1 MIEIHTSES
10 SARLIRRFSTAMLV
24 AVASLTPT
32 PGFAQ
37 SATRAAPRLADTVIA
52 IVGATLIDGN
62 GGAPMTD
69 ATIVVRGKRIA
80 AVGPR
85 ASVAVPR
92 GARVIDGTGKYAT
105 PGFIDTNVHLSLY
118 NNGES
123 MVRYEDRFLD
133 LVVEA
138 AQTELKYGIT
148 TVRDSYGALLPLIA
162 VRDSIARDKLVGP
175 RMLVAGNIVGWGG
188 PKSPL
193 FSNSTPT
200 TYFDEQMMD
209 YIAQGSG
216 EELIEM
222 SPDELRV
229 AINKYLDKGPNFI
242 KYGGTSHTNSLIT
255 FSPRQ
260 QEALVQEVHRRGL
273 IAETHSTNPEPLRIS
288 VLAGVDLI
296 QHPEVHNVAIPDEL
310 VKLIVDRKVICSILS
325 NGITGKPWKDYQKT
339 QTRAD
344 SARADSLK
352 NDSLQLMD
360 RRKTGWELRR
370 ERDAKRTALRRAN
383 AEALIKG
390 GCITTPSTDTYLSGA
405 PEFSRTPRTDAHF
418 MPGTA
423 TLAAI
428 EGLVELGMTP
438 AQALVAATK
447 NGALASQGLK
457 DFGTLETGK
466 LADILLLDADPIA
479 DIHNIRKLS
488 LVMREGRVVDR
499 DRLPE
504 KPVWTRTRP
513 KA

>member
-1 MIEIHTSES
+1 VTNLAQSHLRCFAGALFTHLAVAPLPSAAQS
-10 SARLIRRFSTAMLV
+10 SARKVL
-24 AVASLTPT
+24 
-32 PGFAQ
+32 
-37 SATRAAPRLADTVIA
+37 APADTLIA
-52 IVGATLIDGN
+52 IVGATVIDGN
-62 GGAPMTD
+62 GGAPLSD

-80 AVGPR
+80 AIGPR
-85 ASVAVPR
+85 TSTSVPK
-92 GARVIDGTGKYAT
+92 GARVIDGSGKFAT

-123 MVRYEDRFLD
+123 MVRYEDRFVD

-148 TVRDSYGALLPLIA
+148 TVRDSYGALVPLIV
-162 VRDSIARDKLVGP
+162 VRDSIAHGKLLGP

-193 FSNSTPT
+193 FSNATPT

-209 YIAQGSG
+209 YIAQGAG
-216 EELIEM
+216 EELLDM
-222 SPDELRV
+222 PPDELRV
-229 AINKYLDKGPNFI
+229 AIDKYLDKGVNFV
-242 KYGGTSHTNSLIT
+242 KYGGTAHTNNLIT

-260 QEALVQEVHRRGL
+260 QEALVEEVHKRGL
-273 IAETHSTNPEPLRIS
+273 IAETHSTNPEPLRVS
-288 VLAGVDLI
+288 VLAGIDLI
-296 QHPEVHNVAIPDEL
+296 QHPEVHNVPIPADL
-310 VKLIVDRKVICSILS
+310 VKLIVDRQVICSILS
-325 NGITGKPWKDYQKT
+325 NSITGKAWKDYQKAQART
-339 QTRAD
+339 DSAKAD
-344 SARADSLK
+344 SIRNDSLK
-352 NDSLQLMD
+352 LMD
-360 RRKTGWELRR
+360 RQKTGWELRR
-370 ERDAKRTALRRAN
+370 EREAKRTALRRAN

-405 PEFSRTPRTDAHF
+405 PEFSRTPRVDAHM

-423 TLAAI
+423 TLSAI

-438 AQALVAATK
+438 AQAIVSATK
-447 NGALASQGLK
+447 NGARASQGLK

-466 LADILLLDADPIA
+466 LADILLLDADPQS

-488 LVMREGRVVDR
+488 FVMKEGRVVDR

-504 KPVWTRTRP
+504 KAVWTRTRP